1 MSYVL
6 QIEKLKKTFKK
17 DWPSSVK
24 TEVLKGLSFSIQKGV
39 VTGFLGTN
47 GSGKT
52 TTMKCVL
59 GLIPFEGG
67 KVSFFDNQSLCADVL
82 KKIGFLPE
90 QPYFYDYLT
99 GEELLVFY
107 GRLSVS
113 TSVAELK
120 SRARALLKKLDL
132 YHAKDRKIRNYS
144 KGMLQK
150 VGLAQALIHEPE
162 FVILDEPMAGLDPD
176 GRLCVAE
183 LIQELSKKGTTVFF
197 SSHLLYDVERLCS
210 DLVVLKGGQSVYSGS
225 VQKLLDQMKGQQR
238 EIVYWEKGKEYSL
251 HVKTLQQCQE
261 QLDSLR
267 KRGCD
272 IVKVGV
278 DKKTLEQAFVEIG

>member
-6 QIEKLKKTFKK
+6 RVEQLKKTFKK

-24 TEVLKGLSFSIQKGV
+24 TEVLKGLDFSIQKGT

-52 TTMKCVL
+52 TTMKCML
-59 GLIPFEGG
+59 GLIPFEDG
-67 KVSFFDNQSLCADVL
+67 KISFFDGKPLGADIL
-82 KKIGFLPE
+82 KRVGFLPE
-90 QPYFYDYLT
+90 QPYFYDRLT

-107 GRLSVS
+107 GQLSD
-113 TSVAELK
+113 SVNSAELR
-120 SRARALLKKLDL
+120 SRARALLKKLHL
-132 YHAKDRKIRNYS
+132 YDAKDRRIKDYS

-150 VGLAQALIHEPE
+150 VGVAQALIHHPE

-183 LIQELSKKGTTVFF
+183 LIRELYQKGTTVFF

-210 DLVVLKGGQSVYSGS
+210 HLVVLKDGQSVYSGS
-225 VQKLLDQMKGQQR
+225 VQGLLDQMKRQQR
-238 EIVYWEKGKEYSL
+238 EIVYMDQGKKHSL
-251 HVKTLQQCQE
+251 YVKTLQQCQE
-261 QLDSLR
+261 QLDTLR
-267 KRGCD
+267 KKGCD
-272 IVKVGV
+272 IVKVEV
-278 DKKTLEQAFVEIG
+278 DKRTLEKAFVKIS

>member
-1 MSYVL
+1 MPYVL
-6 QIEKLKKTFKK
+6 QVEKLKKTFKK

-90 QPYFYDYLT
+90 QPYFYDCLT

-210 DLVVLKGGQSVYSGS
+210 DLVVLKDGQSVYSGS

-251 HVKTLQQCQE
+251 YVKTLQQCQE

-267 KRGCD
+267 KKGCD

-278 DKKTLEQAFVEIG
+278 DKKTLEQAFVKIG

>member
-1 MSYVL
+1 MAYVL
-6 QIEKLKKTFKK
+6 KVEKLKKTFKK

-24 TEVLKGLSFSIQKGV
+24 TEVLKGLDFSIQKGV

-52 TTMKCVL
+52 TTMKCAL

-67 KVSFFDNQSLCADVL
+67 KVSFFDNQALCADVL

-90 QPYFYDYLT
+90 QPYFYDFLT
-99 GEELLVFY
+99 GEELLIFY
-107 GRLSVS
+107 GHLSVS
-113 TSVAELK
+113 FSTAELK

-132 YHAKDRKIRNYS
+132 YHAKDRRIRNYS

-210 DLVVLKGGQSVYSGS
+210 HLVVLKNGQAVYSGL
-225 VQKLLDQMKGQQR
+225 VQELLDQMKGHQR
-238 EIVYWEKGKEYSL
+238 EIVYVDEGKEKTMY
-251 HVKTLQQCQE
+251 VDTLQQCQE
-261 QLDSLR
+261 ELDHLR
-267 KRGCD
+267 KKGCN
-272 IVKVGV
+272 IIKVGL
-278 DKKTLEQAFVEIG
+278 DQKNLEQAFVEIG